1 MSAAVADVADQQ
13 AVIDAM
19 HAERAEKNTRNVD
32 CWACEAAK
40 SETVAILLDR
50 LRETQAELARS
61 QSMLIDAEAVFDLA
75 VPDNDQQRA
84 LWRVILQRKLT
95 DASPNT
101 DGGADAPD
109 GEAMTAADSSNVR
122 PANPTREE
130 CVIFGCTKPQATFG
144 ACQAH
149 LDESIAEED
158 RRSTEAAARIAE
170 LEAEVERMRNEA
182 SEGKDTTRHGTCE
195 ARKEK

>member
-40 SETVAILLDR
+40 SEAVAILLDR

-101 DGGADAPD
+101 DGGA
-109 GEAMTAADSSNVR
+109 AADSSNVR
-122 PANPTREE
+122 PANPAREE